1 MDLMYH
7 NVTILAF
14 MPFVKDLKVSR
25 EQYYT
30 DDRIFT
36 IYQPEFCA
44 PLKERKAEKQE
55 SQTAAQFQEES
66 NQMSAERAMSVE
78 KRH

>member
-1 MDLMYH
+1 
-7 NVTILAF
+7 
-14 MPFVKDLKVSR
+14 MPVRAEKRGSQR
-25 EQYYT
+25 S
-30 DDRIFT
+30 RIFRL
-36 IYQPEFCA
+36 PNMCA

>member
-44 PLKERKAEKQE
+44 PLKERSIFDTKGYLIDGYQCSLITLFYVLAEEPKL
-55 SQTAAQFQEES
+55 T
-66 NQMSAERAMSVE
+66 
-78 KRH
+78 